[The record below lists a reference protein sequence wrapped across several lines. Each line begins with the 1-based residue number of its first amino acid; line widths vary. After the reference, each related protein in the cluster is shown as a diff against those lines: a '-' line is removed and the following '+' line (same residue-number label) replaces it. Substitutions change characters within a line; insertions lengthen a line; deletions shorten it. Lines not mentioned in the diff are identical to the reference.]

1 MTIRFQCP
9 HCESIRNV
17 HERMSGKEL
26 RCPDCESM
34 LRIPNQEEISKGLV
48 RVVPIEP
55 AISATTAT
63 SNTHSI
69 AIDDPFQTQPDVGID
84 QSKRQRDSSLSDE
97 NLDADDSREDDL
109 NAESFDEFEV
119 EDDEFDE
126 PTTFTFGKNAPKDEI
141 DMTAMVDV
149 TFLLLIF
156 FMVTAS
162 FTSEKAI
169 QQKASMSDKA
179 SQNSVPDQTEV
190 NETVRILIDEFNA
203 YTIIFPDGDERE
215 ASSKQELLGILAMAE
230 LEGSSDEAS
239 TMAVVAHED
248 SIHAAVI
255 AALDAGREK
264 GFSSFQV
271 SVVENF
277 D

>member
-1 MTIRFQCP
+1 
-9 HCESIRNV
+9 
-17 HERMSGKEL
+17 MSGKEF

-34 LRIPNQEEISKGLV
+34 VRIPKQEEMSKDLV
-48 RVVPIEP
+48 RIVPIEP
-55 AISATTAT
+55 PLSTLAGRIKTHSNAIDNSNQELSNISAAESQRVRVLSSSAGITNADE
-63 SNTHSI
+63 SD
-69 AIDDPFQTQPDVGID
+69 AIDLT
-84 QSKRQRDSSLSDE
+84 S
-97 NLDADDSREDDL
+97 
-109 NAESFDEFEV
+109 ESFDEFE
-119 EDDEFDE
+119 DDELDE
-126 PTTFTFGKNAPKDEI
+126 PATFTFGKNAPKDEI

-179 SQNSVPDQTEV
+179 SQNSVPEQTEV

-230 LEGSSDEAS
+230 LEGSSDEAT

>member
-17 HERMSGKEL
+17 HERMIGKEF

-34 LRIPNQEEISKGLV
+34 VRIPNQEETSKNLV
-48 RVVPIEP
+48 RIVPIEP
-55 AISATTAT
+55 PISTVAATGKTY
-63 SNTHSI
+63 SN
-69 AIDDPFQTQPDVGID
+69 AIDNPNQKLSNVSTAESQRGRFLSSSAGIMNTD
-84 QSKRQRDSSLSDE
+84 ESDTT
-97 NLDADDSREDDL
+97 DL
-109 NAESFDEFEV
+109 NCDSFDEF

-126 PTTFTFGKNAPKDEI
+126 PATFTFGKNAPKDEI

-179 SQNSVPDQTEV
+179 SQNSVPEQTEV

>member
-48 RVVPIEP
+48 RVVSIEP
-55 AISATTAT
+55 AASAVASA
-63 SNTHSI
+63 SNTHAI
-69 AIDDPFQTQPDVGID
+69 AIDNPVQTQTVASID
-84 QSKRQRDSSLSDE
+84 PSRGPGDSFLSND
-97 NLDADDSREDDL
+97 NLDADDSQHADS
-109 NAESFDEFEV
+109 NAESLDEFEF